1 MGTNGSTRVQRTIED
16 QRPTRPRFRAILVV
30 ACLVALHCG
39 PRPEERRLAIYDL
52 KSNPT
57 QENVK
62 LIRDLLADAD
72 RDVRATALN
81 ALVGLDAPD
90 SARLALH
97 ALRDPDGFVRATAA
111 KLLGDLDGSGHVVA
125 LAECLL
131 RDPDPVA
138 RQRAAESLTRV
149 GGSGALE
156 ALAQGLADPMER
168 VRMAVVEGL
177 TKIDPGHA
185 RLELVRVLREDAVWE
200 VRAQAAH
207 ALGLSGDPEILPD
220 LRAALED
227 PNEFVRAAAGNALR
241 LHGNVRVDPDGAE
254 VE

>member
-1 MGTNGSTRVQRTIED
+1 VQRIID
-16 QRPTRPRFRAILVV
+16 DRRPARRGFPVILVV
-30 ACLVALHCG
+30 ACLVGLHCG
-39 PRPEERRLAIYDL
+39 PRPEERRLSIYDL

-62 LIRDLLADAD
+62 LIRDLLEDAD

-90 SARLALH
+90 SSRLALS

-111 KLLGDLDGSGHVVA
+111 KLLGDLDDSDHVAA
-125 LAECLL
+125 LSECLL
-131 RDPDPVA
+131 RDLDPVA
-138 RQRAAESLTRV
+138 RQRAAESLTRL
-149 GGSGALE
+149 GGSGALD
-156 ALAQGLADPMER
+156 ALTEGLADPMER

-177 TKIDPGHA
+177 AKIDPGHA
-185 RLELVRVLREDAVWE
+185 HLELVRILREDAVWE

-207 ALGLSGDPEILPD
+207 ALGLSGDPEIVPD

-241 LHGNVRVDPDGAE
+241 LHESVREERSGVY
-254 VE
+254 